1 MGKGIIDY
9 LGRYYLGARI
19 TSDGGELVLSLRTGS
34 CQVGRP
40 WLSSQGTGH
49 TVGTPC
55 QYVMNIGAML
65 HNFKM

>member
-19 TSDGGELVLSLRTGS
+19 TSDGGELVLSLGTGS

-40 WLSSQGTGH
+40 GLFLQGTGYA
-49 TVGTPC
+49 VASPLGC
-55 QYVMNIGAML
+55 YDL
-65 HNFKM
+65 E